1 MNETFR
7 SERKATQFEIAQ
19 QEHIENLKKE
29 LAEARA
35 EIERLKR
42 ENVELLVKYDEK
54 FDVIDAKDKL
64 IEQMREALE
73 NLRKYP
79 ATYIESGHQ
88 NPILRAWRHRKM

>member
-1 MNETFR
+1 M
-7 SERKATQFEIAQ
+7 
-19 QEHIENLKKE
+19 
-29 LAEARA
+29 
-35 EIERLKR
+35 
-42 ENVELLVKYDEK
+42 VVKYDEK

-88 NPILRAWRHRKM
+88 NPILRGDIAKCDAALEAAGRTEK

>member
-1 MNETFR
+1 VSET
-7 SERKATQFEIAQ
+7 A
-19 QEHIENLKKE
+19 KE
-29 LAEARA
+29 LQS
-35 EIERLKR
+35 IT
-42 ENVELLVKYDEK
+42 ELV
-54 FDVIDAKDKL
+54 ASKDKL